1 MIKYAKIV
9 NEETGLVEVGI
20 GTNTEFYQSIG
31 MKKLDVKQSE
41 VDSLWY
47 LSELC
52 PMKSDE
58 QKELEEKERI
68 AQLNMTRGDFFEGLI
83 LSVGKDEDDVLA
95 LIDVIELTEAERK
108 IYKSRVKNALDFY
121 RGYPLID
128 MMCGYLGIN
137 PDNMTL
143 FFETRDYTHLIPIP
157 EEPTVPETEE
167 PDGEIPNNGVG
178 DTTTTDTTTV

>member
-1 MIKYAKIV
+1 MYLQIEEGVLKAWGDYPIPNWNKQVDIDYKDYIKNPDKYIFNGETIVLNPNYEAEQEAK
-9 NEETGLVEVGI
+9 
-20 GTNTEFYQSIG
+20 
-31 MKKLDVKQSE
+31 
-41 VDSLWY
+41 
-47 LSELC
+47 
-52 PMKSDE
+52 
-58 QKELEEKERI
+58 EKERI

-95 LIDVIELTEAERK
+95 LIDVIDLTETERK

-128 MMCGYLGIN
+128 VMCGYLGIN
-137 PDNMTL
+137 PDSMTL
-143 FFETRDYTHLIPIP
+143 FFETKDYTHLIPIP

-167 PDGEIPNNGVG
+167 PDGEIPNDEVG

>member
-1 MIKYAKIV
+1 MNFIVQYNHNQGLEIAEGTEYLYALEP
-9 NEETGLVEVGI
+9 NEI
-20 GTNTEFYQSIG
+20 
-31 MKKLDVKQSE
+31 M
-41 VDSLWY
+41 VDGVAVINPEY
-47 LSELC
+47 EA
-52 PMKSDE
+52 E
-58 QKELEEKERI
+58 QERKEAERI

-95 LIDVIELTEAERK
+95 LIDVIDLTETERK

-128 MMCGYLGIN
+128 VMCGYLGIN
-137 PDNMTL
+137 PDSMTL
-143 FFETRDYTHLIPIP
+143 FFETKDYTHLIPIP

-167 PDGEIPNNGVG
+167 PDGEILDNEVG

>member
-1 MIKYAKIV
+1 MYLGYQNGQVK
-9 NEETGLVEVGI
+9 
-20 GTNTEFYQSIG
+20 FYTVTPLDLTIY
-31 MKKLDVKQSE
+31 KLDGIKETQDEYVLDGDSYVLKDSSWEEKQA
-41 VDSLWY
+41 
-47 LSELC
+47 
-52 PMKSDE
+52 
-58 QKELEEKERI
+58 QKEAERI
-68 AQLNMTRGDFFEGLI
+68 SQLNMTRGDFFEGLI

-95 LIDVIELTEAERK
+95 LIDVIDLTETERK

-128 MMCGYLGIN
+128 VMCGYLGIN

-143 FFETRDYTHLIPIP
+143 FFETKDYTHLIPIP

-167 PDGEIPNNGVG
+167 PDGEILDNEVG